1 MAYAA
6 GKKALGICDRCGFT
20 YKLSELKYEVQD
32 QKRTGSRV
40 CTSCLDP
47 DHPQFRLGE
56 VDTSDS
62 IGLFNPRPDTNRKD
76 FASYYGFNPVNSTGS
91 VLRAKLGKVVI
102 TGDAVSGGGGGGV
115 SGVNVNVFLTGN
127 SSTGLLGSYTVIHN
141 SDIASVSG
149 NQAAGQLGTPNVT
162 VGVTYAVTVASY
174 GGANRFY
181 IDGVVYPTLNLSEGS
196 TYTFDQSNAS
206 NANHPLRFST
216 TSNGTH
222 GGGTEYTTGVTTVGT
237 PGNAGAY
244 TRITVAASAPTL
256 YYYCT
261 NHSGMG
267 GQANTP

>member
-1 MAYAA
+1 MAYAV

-47 DHPQFRLGE
+47 DHPQLRLGE
-56 VDTSDS
+56 VNTSDS
-62 IGLFNPRPDTNRKD
+62 IGLFNPRPDTKKKD
-76 FASYYGFNPVNSTGS
+76 FASYYGFNPVNSTGI
-91 VLRAKLGKVVI
+91 VLKGQIGKVKI
-102 TGDAVSGGGGGGV
+102 TNTVSEGGGAGAGTV
-115 SGVNVNVFLTGN
+115 
-127 SSTGLLGSYTVIHN
+127 SST
-141 SDIASVSG
+141 VSISS
-149 NQAAGQLGTPNVT
+149 NVANALLGTPNIVT
-162 VGVTYAVTVASY
+162 NSSITSVSGVVSAGIAGTVNVVAGNTFAVTVASY
-174 GGANRFY
+174 AGGNRFY
-181 IDGVVYPTLNLSEGS
+181 IDGVVYPTLNLTEGQ
-196 TYTFDQSNAS
+196 TYTFDQSDAS
-206 NANHPLRFST
+206 NSGHPLRFST

-222 GGGTEYTTGVTTVGT
+222 GGGTEYTVGVTTNGT

-244 TRITVAASAPTL
+244 TRITVAIGAPTL